1 MFNPSTNFIGKD
13 PMQWWIGQVTDP
25 DKGKWGDSLEK
36 AKAEN
41 PDEEIY
47 TFRCRVR
54 IVGYHGNDVDLPD
67 DELPMAHVLLPPN
80 TTTVGGSGQTMQ
92 YQGGEVVVG
101 FFFDGEDAQQPV
113 IFGTLFKQPFA
124 GDELS
129 NKDFDSKKQTDFI
142 PYTPPKVVQRSG
154 KTRYNP
160 QWQPQS
166 PNKRTFTDGESVKT
180 PAQEQKEASTNIV
193 IDQFTP
199 CEDNEISK
207 ISNAIKDFTRKMEQL
222 QAIGG
227 GSAIDPIYGGVV
239 DIKDEIKLTS
249 ARIHN
254 STTKLV
260 RRARSWLIQD
270 TLDKLNLS
278 LKDKTPKTLQAPV
291 GQATKSLTDVIFCN
305 IEKIQEGLAGYLSK
319 SLENMIGQVLD
330 VPICGVENFLSDM
343 FGQIN
348 NIIDNDLGGM
358 FSQLNNIQGGG
369 IGLPSE
375 TFSKAIKFANIITNV
390 LDCDRLNCPEPSSFS
405 SKNGVGLNG
414 PDDFGGLLDKIGF
427 KKLESNLLNTL
438 DNAIPAIPSAPDCST
453 NVLKCG
459 PPRVDFI
466 GSSGQGATGSAIVNA
481 IGNIIGV
488 SINGP
493 GFGFEEPP
501 LLSFFDSCDKGFG
514 AGGYA
519 VLGPVSPLTD
529 GTNVAAG
536 AVGGLPLTSNG
547 LPINAGAVGG
557 IQVSTPDGQQVLTE
571 DGDPVIVGGIGG
583 IPVSAGGVGGSPLT
597 VGDKPIVVNGE
608 GGQGLVAGA
617 FPVVVGA
624 PVPVTG
630 SGGVGGGTGAGA
642 GDINTSLVTSVSE
655 QPTDTEDGKKT
666 GAITGISPYTSTEF
680 IIVEEVVEEELED
693 GTFIEKV
700 VKVKDFSQGPY
711 CKYKILGA
719 KSGTD
724 GKGSLFDIFTGN
736 TGLIEEI
743 IINSGGIGYSVG
755 EIITI
760 PGDGL
765 CGSTPEDDVTFEVT
779 SVSSSIQVSSPSPP
793 LPPPIPA
800 GIGGV
805 NAGVAAGVPS
815 IGGVNAGV
823 AGAVGGI
830 DANTPS
836 FSGFNI
842 TVGGVPNTDGLY
854 VSDPN
859 GTELG
864 VVNVVITDPG
874 QGYLPNTTETTLE
887 VMTDD
892 DGNQMVDANG
902 NPLSTLTTKEIF
914 PDPNANYDGEQS
926 FLTSLGDVV
935 VTNVGFGYKD
945 GDTVTVS
952 GGGTGDGTGDGTGTG
967 GAEVELEI
975 QNGNIIGAKVINGG
989 SGFTGLPDL
998 TINSDSGVGGRLL
1011 PVLNFT
1017 KVQDASKLVESVRQ
1031 SAVTVISC
1039 ITK

>member
-1 MFNPSTNFIGKD
+1 MYQQSTNFFGRD
-13 PMQWWIGQVTDP
+13 PMKWWIGQVTDP
-25 DKGKWGDSLEK
+25 DKGEWGDSLEK
-36 AKAEN
+36 KRSE
-41 PDEEIY
+41 DGEDIY

-54 IVGYHGNDVDLPD
+54 IVGYHACEEDLPD
-67 DELPMAHVLLPPN
+67 KDLPLAHVLLPSN
-80 TTTVGGSGQTMQ
+80 TTTVGGTGQTMQ

-101 FFFDGEDAQQPV
+101 FFFDGDDAQQPV
-113 IFGTLFKQPFA
+113 IFGTLFKQSFV
-124 GDELS
+124 GDQLS
-129 NKDFDSKKQTDFI
+129 NKDFDSKKHTCFV

-154 KTRYNP
+154 KTRYNANWKP
-160 QWQPQS
+160 AS
-166 PNKRTFTDGESVKT
+166 PAVRTFTDGESVKT
-180 PAQEQKEASTNIV
+180 PAQEQKEAATNIV

-227 GSAIDPIYGGVV
+227 GSAVDPIYGGVV

-514 AGGYA
+514 AGGHA

-536 AVGGLPLTSNG
+536 AVGGLPLTSNN
-547 LPINAGAVGG
+547 LPVNAGGIGG
-557 IQVSTPDGQQVLTE
+557 IQVTTPDGQQVTTQ
-571 DGDPVIVGGIGG
+571 DGDPIIVGGIGG
-583 IPVSAGGVGGSPLT
+583 KPVTGGGVGGSPLV

-608 GGQGLVAGA
+608 GGEGLVAGA
-617 FPVVVGA
+617 FPVVIGA
-624 PVPVTG
+624 PVATG
-630 SGGVGGGTGAGA
+630 GTETGVGAGGVGAGGVGAGGVGGGTGAGA
-642 GDINTSLVTSVSE
+642 GDINRSLVTSVPEVSE
-655 QPTDTEDGKKT
+655 ETEDGVKT
-666 GAITGISPYTSTEF
+666 GSVTSIGPISSSDNAYNKDATIASITGNGAINGTGASFDFFTDKNGNIDTKFSP
-680 IIVEEVVEEELED
+680 IV
-693 GTFIEKV
+693 
-700 VKVKDFSQGPY
+700 S
-711 CKYKILGA
+711 
-719 KSGTD
+719 
-724 GKGSLFDIFTGN
+724 
-736 TGLIEEI
+736 
-743 IINSGGIGYSVG
+743 SGGGSYQVG
-755 EIITI
+755 ETITI
-760 PGDGL
+760 PGSLLG
-765 CGSTPEDDVTFEVT
+765 GSSPENDVTFDVT
-779 SVSSSIQVSSPSPP
+779 GISSPTPSAPFLPPSPP
-793 LPPPIPA
+793 PISA

-805 NAGVAAGVPS
+805 NAGAA
-815 IGGVNAGV
+815 
-823 AGAVGGI
+823 GGI

-836 FSGFNI
+836 FTGFNI
-842 TVGGVPNTDGLY
+842 TAGGVPNTDGLY

-887 VMTDD
+887 PMTDE
-892 DGNQMVDANG
+892 DGNAMTDANG
-902 NPLSTLTTKEIF
+902 NPLSTLSTKEII

-935 VTNVGFGYKD
+935 VTNTGFGYED
-945 GDTVTVS
+945 GDTVTVD
-952 GGGTGDGTGDGTGTG
+952 GGRTGTGTDDGTGTGAGTEIGTG

-975 QNGNIIGAKVINGG
+975 QDGRIIGAKVTNGG
-989 SGFTGLPDL
+989 FGFTNLPDL
-998 TINSDSGVGGRLL
+998 TINSESGVGGRLL